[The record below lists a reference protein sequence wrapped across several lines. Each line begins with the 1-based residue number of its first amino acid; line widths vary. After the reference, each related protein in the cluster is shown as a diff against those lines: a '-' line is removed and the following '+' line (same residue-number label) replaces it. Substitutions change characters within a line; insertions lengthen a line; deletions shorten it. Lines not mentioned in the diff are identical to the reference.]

1 MKTPFLYFWLTFI
14 ETILL
19 DKLLGTIEVK
29 DKILDFLM
37 NKLEILLDLIDLKLV
52 TTVSN
57 RTIGVLIVMISA
69 GIDGVVKKL
78 VPIEKL
84 VVLL

>member
-1 MKTPFLYFWLTFI
+1 
-14 ETILL
+14 
-19 DKLLGTIEVK
+19 
-29 DKILDFLM
+29 M